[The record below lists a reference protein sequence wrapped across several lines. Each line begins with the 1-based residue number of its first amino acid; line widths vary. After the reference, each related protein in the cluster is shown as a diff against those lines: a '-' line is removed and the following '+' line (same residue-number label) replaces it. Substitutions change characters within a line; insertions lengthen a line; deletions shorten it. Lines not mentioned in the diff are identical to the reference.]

1 MVKLDP
7 TSDGKSFDFGLKT
20 GKHACAG
27 LGTKITSGSQ
37 NLMRKIG
44 YDFIFALCAADTLTL

>member
-1 MVKLDP
+1 MVKLGP
-7 TSDGKSFDFGLKT
+7 KSDGKLLDFGLKT

-27 LGTKITSGSQ
+27 LGTKITCGSQ
-37 NLMRKIG
+37 IFLRKFG